1 MRPNRLKDMC
11 QRQEAAVN
19 GWLGIPSS
27 YAAEVMG
34 HQGFDAV
41 TVDMQHGMI
50 GFDQAIAML
59 QALSAT
65 PALPLARVSCNH
77 PALVMQLLDA
87 GAYGIICPMISSA
100 LEAESFVSA
109 CRYPPLGTRSFG
121 PARGMLY
128 GGPDYF
134 QGANQAIL
142 TLAMIETRAGL
153 DALDAILAVEG
164 LDGIFIGPNDLA
176 LALGKAPSS
185 EPDDEEV
192 RRAIAH
198 ICERTRA
205 RGKIPGIFCSS
216 GEAAAQRM
224 AEGFL
229 LVTPG
234 HDVGMLS
241 QAARRAVQA
250 TRSQSPSRQGSGV
263 GY

>member
-1 MRPNRLKDMC
+1 MRPNHLKDMC
-11 QRQEAAVN
+11 QKQQAVVN

-41 TVDMQHGMI
+41 TVDLQHGMI
-50 GFDQAIAML
+50 GFDQAVAML

-65 PALPLARVSCNH
+65 PALPLARVSRND
-77 PALVMQLLDA
+77 PALVMQVLDA

-100 LEAESFVSA
+100 LEAQSFVSA

-121 PARGMLY
+121 PARAMLY

-134 QGANQAIL
+134 QGANAVVL

-164 LDGIFIGPNDLA
+164 LDGIFVGPNDLA

-185 EPDDEEV
+185 EPDDAEV
-192 RRAIAH
+192 RQAIAH

-205 RGKIPGIFCSS
+205 HGKIPGIFCSS
-216 GEAAAQRM
+216 GEAAAQRI

-234 HDVGMLS
+234 HDVGLLS
-241 QAARRAVQA
+241 QAARRAVQVA
-250 TRSQSPSRQGSGV
+250 RSQSPYGQGASV

>member
-1 MRPNRLKDMC
+1 MRSNHLKEMC
-11 QRQEAAVN
+11 QRREAAVN
-19 GWLGIPSS
+19 GWLTIASP

-50 GFDQAIAML
+50 GFAQAVGMF

-65 PALPLARVSCNH
+65 PALPLARVSCND
-77 PALVMQLLDA
+77 PALLMQMLDA
-87 GAYGIICPMISSA
+87 GAYGIICPMISSVE
-100 LEAESFVSA
+100 EARSFVSA

-121 PARGMLY
+121 PTRGLLY

-134 QGANQAIL
+134 QRANHEIL

-153 DALDAILAVEG
+153 DALEAILAVDG
-164 LDGIFIGPNDLA
+164 LDGVFVGPNDLS
-176 LALGKAPSS
+176 LAMGKAPKS
-185 EPDDEEV
+185 EPDDKEV
-192 RRAIAH
+192 RDAIVH
-198 ICERTRA
+198 ICARTLA
-205 RGKIPGIFCSS
+205 DGKIPGIFCS
-216 GEAAAQRM
+216 GGDAAARRI

-234 HDVGMLS
+234 TDVALLS
-241 QAARRAVQA
+241 QAARRAVDAARNQNSSA
-250 TRSQSPSRQGSGV
+250 RPAGA